1 MSDPILKITAMFSR
15 LAKYVITQVYV
26 SREEKVMA
34 TGGDGG
40 KRTITLL
47 DFDFVE
53 KRKFDEEQD
62 END

>member
-34 TGGDGG
+34 TGG
-40 KRTITLL
+40 
-47 DFDFVE
+47 E
-53 KRKFDEEQD
+53 KTKQVL
-62 END
+62 NC